1 MLAVNLEP
9 AQRPSV
15 LPLLTAMRVGF
26 VPLESDWDW
35 AAKHYDVQGTPANAL
50 IDSEGRIV
58 FRPQVHD
65 AASRLV
71 LEREVEALLNRAR

>member
-15 LPLLTAMRVGF
+15 IPLLTAMRVGF

-50 IDSEGRIV
+50 IDAEGRIV